1 MSSTSVRVTTF
12 PAIKNAPLVGLAEGN
27 ASFSNLHLAAL
38 VLGVPYVLKS
48 ILPIVSRGGF
58 KTYLFLVILTGVPT
72 TIAYWTLN
80 SLYGSRKNEKIQLPG
95 KNIEEYISIKDV
107 ELKSKYNGRE
117 KIPMQVFHDAYF
129 DGKID
134 FNGGS
139 LPCSFIHESRMTK
152 CRRRVGGDGSA
163 FGLGQNELHARAF
176 QICPDRVLT

>member
-12 PAIKNAPLVGLAEGN
+12 PAIKNAPLAGLAEGN
-27 ASFSNLHLAAL
+27 GSFSNLHLAAL

-58 KTYLFLVILTGVPT
+58 KTYIFLVILTGVPT